1 MIFFRADRIAKYHEK
16 ILIMVRMLTTA
27 GRRYQIILAMDIWS
41 DLSFI

>member
-1 MIFFRADRIAKYHEK
+1 MIFFRASRIARYHEK
-16 ILIMVRMLTTA
+16 IQIMVRILTTE